1 MTSKRTICWRNYPD
15 TSSSRVEEALAA
27 ARRQQEAV
35 TRAQAN
41 IDSAWQQQRVAK
53 LELDNARKL
62 LAGQLVSRSEVTKSQ
77 TDYERA
83 IADMKVA
90 EAARDMFLAASVQT
104 PARR

>member
-1 MTSKRTICWRNYPD
+1 M
-15 TSSSRVEEALAA
+15 
-27 ARRQQEAV
+27 
-35 TRAQAN
+35 
-41 IDSAWQQQRVAK
+41 AK